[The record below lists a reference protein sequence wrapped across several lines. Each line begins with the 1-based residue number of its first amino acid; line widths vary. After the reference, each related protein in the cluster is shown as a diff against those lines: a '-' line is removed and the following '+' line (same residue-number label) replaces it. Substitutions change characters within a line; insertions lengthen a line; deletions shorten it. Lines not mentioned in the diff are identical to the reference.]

1 MKYEVPSWD
10 DAFLRILYAFMWPPV
25 PLTSEEEED
34 VGNGDVVGAGGHGEM
49 SYYFLLFVNPTHHT
63 LSHIPK
69 KKNPQFRSFY
79 YNYSLYSFS
88 FQFISGFSHLT
99 FPRQSRST

>member
-1 MKYEVPSWD
+1 MKYEVSSWD

-49 SYYFLLFVNPTHHT
+49 SY
-63 LSHIPK
+63 
-69 KKNPQFRSFY
+69 
-79 YNYSLYSFS
+79 
-88 FQFISGFSHLT
+88 
-99 FPRQSRST
+99 